1 MQSACCLDRVQV
13 QKFHSIIHRQYLKFY
28 NNINVNVNNKMLSLF
43 MISSRYMKAATIA
56 EKINNPWSETLK
68 YNSVILSSCIADFQM

>member
-1 MQSACCLDRVQV
+1 
-13 QKFHSIIHRQYLKFY
+13 
-28 NNINVNVNNKMLSLF
+28 MLSLF

-68 YNSVILSSCIADFQM
+68 YNSVILSSCIADFEMWNCCIFFKDSLKVILYIPQLQKVFQMLQVS